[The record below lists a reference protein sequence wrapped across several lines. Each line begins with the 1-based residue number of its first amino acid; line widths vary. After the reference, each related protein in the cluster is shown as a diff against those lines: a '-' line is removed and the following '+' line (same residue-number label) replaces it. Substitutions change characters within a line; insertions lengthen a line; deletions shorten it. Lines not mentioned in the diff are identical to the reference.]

1 MPVLQSYQSSYQ
13 KTDLPHENFTS
24 VSKIAFSGGNIFK
37 KIFCWNFLS
46 FRGLLYVLGHFKQK
60 IFFFQKNFSPIYLVY
75 LWIYLQA
82 KASPG
87 LGLQSK
93 DWKKRLRLGPS
104 VPTGLAQDRGP
115 DSVFRKGLS
124 TIVSYFS

>member
-37 KIFCWNFLS
+37 KIFCSNFLS

-60 IFFFQKNFSPIYLVY
+60 NFFFKKKFLANLPCLFVDLLIS
-75 LWIYLQA
+75 
-82 KASPG
+82 KS
-87 LGLQSK
+87 QS
-93 DWKKRLRLGPS
+93 WTETA
-104 VPTGLAQDRGP
+104 V
-115 DSVFRKGLS
+115 
-124 TIVSYFS
+124 

>member
-60 IFFFQKNFSPIYLVY
+60 
-75 LWIYLQA
+75 
-82 KASPG
+82 
-87 LGLQSK
+87 
-93 DWKKRLRLGPS
+93 RRTLGPNRTDLVRSLHQRVFKKS
-104 VPTGLAQDRGP
+104 VL
-115 DSVFRKGLS
+115 K
-124 TIVSYFS
+124 IKKI